1 MIVIWGR
8 MFGTLHISEP
18 DESFAFGLSSES
30 NNYQSTCRLYVLPL
44 RDIGR
49 LLGLGRVQVL
59 PHAATPVRFSTAQ
72 LGIISRQKDRIA

>member
-1 MIVIWGR
+1 MLVIWGK
-8 MFGTLHISEP
+8 MFGMLHISEP

-30 NNYQSTCRLYVLPL
+30 NNYQSTCGLYVLPL

-59 PHAATPVRFSTAQ
+59 PHAATPVRFGTAQ
-72 LGIISRQKDRIA
+72 LGIVSRQKDHIA